1 MITLYYSPNSCSLA
15 VHLALELA
23 CVDYVAEKVQIGS
36 PEFKAIAPKGAVP
49 AMRDGNSQ
57 TMTQWP
63 ALLKYIANKFLDKNL
78 GSDGTLEWQYEF
90 DNAMAFVNSDLH
102 TSFNSCYWAAR
113 FTTDGSEEAIANVKN
128 ASFAR
133 IERQLGF
140 LEEMLEWKE
149 FLVQNRLTVVD
160 LYAYTVSRWGNFVLP
175 NGLTKYPNILA
186 HHARLEQMPEV
197 QKVLA
202 VHNPK

>member
-23 CVDYVAEKVQIGS
+23 GADYEAQKVQIGS
-36 PEFKAIAPKGAVP
+36 PEFKAITPKGAVP
-49 AMRDGNSQ
+49 AMRDGGSQ
-57 TMTQWP
+57 TMTQGP
-63 ALLKYIANKFLDKNL
+63 ALLKYIATKFPNQNL
-78 GSDGTLEWQYEF
+78 GSDGTLEWQFEF
-90 DNAMAFVNSDLH
+90 DQAMAFVNSDLH

-175 NGLTKYPNILA
+175 NGLTKYSNILA